1 MFVGAQI
8 VNPELLCPRFLG
20 CGFAIEEEDVGVKAS
35 PARTALRVAL
45 NLLGEKNETGRP
57 KAERAGANE
66 SRCRWAG
73 AAKCEDAVLGSR
85 WLDGQARES
94 SGQARVTKTSPEH
107 RRSHDLWVFC
117 FRA

>member
-1 MFVGAQI
+1 MLRDTTGQVMRDFGKW
-8 VNPELLCPRFLG
+8 
-20 CGFAIEEEDVGVKAS
+20 FAIEEEDVGVKAS

-85 WLDGQARES
+85 WLDGQARER
-94 SGQARVTKTSPEH
+94 SGRAIGTSRINVGLLE
-107 RRSHDLWVFC
+107 
-117 FRA
+117 